1 MSDIEDEEYFIDYST
16 ILSNTTTNLSLN
28 NTTNSV
34 LKSRPHVSS
43 ETKQEDT
50 LVDFTSI
57 NSEFVNM
64 GFESILTHTNSL
76 DQTSLAKNLQ
86 KLLKSFSQLNDNFNR
101 IQTE

>member
-34 LKSRPHVSS
+34 LKSRPHVS